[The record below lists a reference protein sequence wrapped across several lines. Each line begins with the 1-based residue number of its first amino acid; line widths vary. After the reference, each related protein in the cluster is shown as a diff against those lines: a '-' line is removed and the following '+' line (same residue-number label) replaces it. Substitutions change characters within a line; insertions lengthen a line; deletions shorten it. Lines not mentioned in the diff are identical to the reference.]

1 MSRLRSGLL
10 VLALSLA
17 AERALAAQLAA
28 GPVWSVEGNQAAARM
43 GTAVST
49 AGDVN
54 GDGYAD
60 VIVCADRFD
69 HGQTDEGGAFVYHGS
84 PFGLSKR
91 PDWTAESNQAFATTS
106 AAGTAGDVNGDGFD
120 DVIVSS
126 YLYSNDVHLE
136 GRAWVYHGSPGGL
149 ATSPSWSVEGDELN
163 VNLGAAVAGAG
174 DVNGDGYDDVLVGV
188 AQYSNG
194 QQAEGRALLYLG
206 SAAGLDL
213 LPVWSVEGNQTFSG
227 FAAVA
232 SAGDVN
238 GDGFDDVLV
247 GAQSMNHPERDE
259 GRAFLYLG
267 SPSGP
272 SSVPS
277 WTAESDQINASF
289 GQPSRSAGDVNGD
302 GFDDVIIGALEFPGG
317 GRAYLYLGSAAG
329 LSPLPAWIMR
339 GMRGEQFGVVS
350 GVGDLDGDGYA
361 DVIVGSPS
369 FDHPRSQENEG
380 RVQVFYGSPAGLAP
394 SAGWS
399 FESGQRFAQ
408 FGSAVGG
415 AGDVNG
421 DGFDDVIV
429 GAGLLDHG
437 QQNEGAAFVFHGS
450 SRRRLQ

>member
-1 MSRLRSGLL
+1 MSGLRGGFVAFS
-10 VLALSLA
+10 VLCA
-17 AERALAAQLAA
+17 AARASAAQLAA
-28 GPVWSVEGNQAAARM
+28 GPVWNVEGNQAAARM
-43 GTAVST
+43 GTAVSP

-91 PDWTAESNQAFATTS
+91 PDWTAESDQAFATINDAGS
-106 AAGTAGDVNGDGFD
+106 AGDVNGDGFGDVIVGSYLYSNDLHLEGRAWVYLGSPGGLATTPSWRVEGDQLNVNLGGSVAGAGDVNGDGFD
-120 DVIVSS
+120 DVIVG
-126 YLYSNDVHLE
+126 V
-136 GRAWVYHGSPGGL
+136 
-149 ATSPSWSVEGDELN
+149 
-163 VNLGAAVAGAG
+163 VNYF
-174 DVNGDGYDDVLVGV
+174 D
-188 AQYSNG
+188 G

-213 LPVWSVEGNQTFSG
+213 VPVWSVEGNQTFSG
-227 FAAVA
+227 FGSVA

-238 GDGFDDVLV
+238 GDGFDDVIV

-272 SSVPS
+272 STVPS
-277 WTAESDQINASF
+277 WTAESDQLDAAF
-289 GQPSRSAGDVNGD
+289 GRPARSAGDVNGD

-329 LSPLPAWIMR
+329 LSALPAWIAS
-339 GMRGEQFGVVS
+339 GGQGGAQFGIVS
-350 GVGDLDGDGYA
+350 GAGDLDGDGYA

-369 FDHPRSQENEG
+369 FNHPQNNEG
-380 RVQVFYGSPAGLAP
+380 RIQIFYGSPAGLALN
-394 SAGWS
+394 AGWS
-399 FESGQRFAQ
+399 FEINQALAQ
-408 FGSAVGG
+408 FGGAVAG

-421 DGFDDVIV
+421 DGFDDVIA
-429 GAGLLDHG
+429 GASEFDHG
-437 QQNEGAAFVFHGS
+437 QQGEGIALAFHGS
-450 SRRRLQ
+450 SRRRLR